1 LFVGLPGNPVSVF
14 VTFLVAVTP
23 LLRALQGRPDGA
35 PRAIAVRADFDWPRA
50 DSRREFL
57 RARLNDQGGA
67 ELFRS
72 QDSALLTSTV
82 WADGLI
88 DNPPGRSIARGDS
101 VSFLALSEL
110 IGG

>member
-1 LFVGLPGNPVSVF
+1 
-14 VTFLVAVTP
+14 
-23 LLRALQGRPDGA
+23 
-35 PRAIAVRADFDWPRA
+35 VRADFDWPRA

-88 DNPPGRSIARGDS
+88 DNPAGQSIARGDS
-101 VSFLALSEL
+101 VSFLALNEL